1 MEANGRDFNVEL
13 AVQPVVADALAQLTR
28 LWQAFGLSE
37 EEQVQQRKIL
47 FATVRK
53 SCQARVA
60 TWRNEVDRATARVQ
74 ELENEVQSIKAQFH
88 GSESA
93 WCIQS
98 LDQLCS
104 GALRDRLAA
113 LEMEFKFLDSV
124 RTSRVAEVDKL
135 REHLSHMD
143 TKLGTTSI
151 LPSDVST
158 LSEEYKTSLQEMVD
172 RKSREV
178 HTRRAAFL
186 EAVSECVQLAREL
199 QIEPD
204 SIFAPDVN
212 ARLKRRDLST
222 DMLQKISQRTV
233 ELRERK
239 FKREARLAEMLGQ
252 IHDLWRELQVP
263 DEEQERFRKTVHGVG
278 KAALASCE
286 AELTRLQRH
295 HKRFAAITI
304 QVTNLRKA
312 VEEHWNQLG
321 YSSDQRAY
329 FAAMMNT
336 PDSELSYRVFR
347 AHAKEA
353 DKLKRQLLGMR
364 VLTSY
369 VVKREEILRAR
380 EEHGVPDEKT
390 RMRIERELPKYTAIL
405 HNRIAKW
412 EKETGVI
419 FCWNDQPYLE
429 LMRSDDRECEK
440 EKKKTKQTSLPQLQD
455 SLASSG
461 SFDDQRRNQQQNRH
475 SIEERRPPRL
485 PDMETQLQRRR
496 SDPQAPERPRWR
508 NFIRSTFSKRGPSA

>member
-1 MEANGRDFNVEL
+1 MEANGHDVDVGL

-28 LWQAFGLSE
+28 LWRAFGLSD
-37 EEQVQQRKIL
+37 EEQVQQRRTL
-47 FATVRK
+47 VAMVRK
-53 SCQARVA
+53 SCQARVTA
-60 TWRNEVDRATARVQ
+60 WHNEVDRATTRVR
-74 ELENEVQSIKAQFH
+74 ELENEVQSIKAQFQ
-88 GSESA
+88 GSET

-98 LDQLCS
+98 LGQIRS
-104 GALRDRLAA
+104 GVLRDRLAA

-143 TKLGTTSI
+143 TKLGTTSV
-151 LPSDVST
+151 LPSDVTT
-158 LSEEYKTSLQEMVD
+158 LSEEYKTALQEMVD

-178 HTRRAAFL
+178 
-186 EAVSECVQLAREL
+186 
-199 QIEPD
+199 
-204 SIFAPDVN
+204 
-212 ARLKRRDLST
+212 
-222 DMLQKISQRTV
+222 KISQRTV

-263 DEEQERFRKTVHGVG
+263 EDEQERFRKTVHGVG
-278 KAALASCE
+278 KAALAS
-286 AELTRLQRH
+286 
-295 HKRFAAITI
+295 
-304 QVTNLRKA
+304 VTNLRKA

-321 YSSDQRAY
+321 YSPDQRAY
-329 FAAMMNT
+329 FAAMMTT

-347 AHAKEA
+347 AHEKEVE
-353 DKLKRQLLGMR
+353 KLKRQLLGMK

-419 FCWNDQPYLE
+419 FCWNDKPYLD
-429 LMRSDDRECEK
+429 LMRSDDRAYEK
-440 EKKKTKQTSLPQLQD
+440 ETKKTKQTSLPQLQG
-455 SLASSG
+455 SRTSSG
-461 SFDDQRRNQQQNRH
+461 GFGNQRRHQK
-475 SIEERRPPRL
+475 
-485 PDMETQLQRRR
+485 T
-496 SDPQAPERPRWR
+496 
-508 NFIRSTFSKRGPSA
+508 